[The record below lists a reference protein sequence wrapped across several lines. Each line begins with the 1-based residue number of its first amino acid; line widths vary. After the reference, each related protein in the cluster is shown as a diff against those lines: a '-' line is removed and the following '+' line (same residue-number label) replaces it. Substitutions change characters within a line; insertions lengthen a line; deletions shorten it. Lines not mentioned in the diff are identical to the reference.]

1 MVNNWGWVC
10 MTLKNTVTLL
20 FLLVLIS
27 SKAENLSPIDI
38 PYPKAIQAQQAGEQ
52 AKLLPAPFVSRD
64 TGAYNSLN
72 YGQSVSVDGNRALVG
87 ALGLG
92 LESRG
97 KGAAYVYDWVNQEW
111 QLTAILQSDDITNED
126 FFGGE
131 VLLSGN
137 LAFVTASGGTT
148 GLPGAVYVF
157 EFDGQNWTQKQKI
170 MAQGVVS
177 TDNFGGSLS
186 ESDGQLMIGTWG
198 TDGLKGSVFVF
209 EYNGSEWQETQE
221 LTASDGL
228 AGDWFGYSVSLTG
241 QFALVGAHH
250 DDGQS
255 GAAYVFEYDGNNWT
269 QTDKLTASDMTL
281 NDWFGF
287 SVSLSGNRAVIG
299 AANDDSGRGSAYV
312 FESNGTDWIETRKL
326 MADDGQSR
334 DRFGVSVD
342 QFGDFVLIGAPGYAL
357 DAALGSVYLFEYNG
371 LDWNQT
377 LTFTNSAGN
386 LGNEFG
392 NSVSFNADHVFISTL
407 TGLIQNGVTG
417 GVVVFNHGTGSWLEQ
432 TRLLPDP
439 GVHDFDEFAQ
449 SLSLS
454 GNRALIGAPG
464 NDDNEYNSGAA
475 YLYDYD
481 GQFWHQT
488 AQLTATLGAEYAAFG
503 FAVSLSGDRALMGA
517 PYETVNGIDTG
528 AVYVFDFDGSHWN
541 QTAKLTASDGAANDV
556 FGYAVSLQGNRA
568 VMGAYQDDDN
578 GDDSGSVYVFDFDGN
593 QWLETQ
599 KLTASDG
606 ALGDSFGISLSLSAD
621 RVLIGAFRDD
631 GTGADSGAAYVFEWN
646 GSTWSE
652 TQKLEANDAASDD
665 LFGFSVSLS
674 GDRALIGAYQED
686 DHGGQSGA
694 AYVFDNNNGLW
705 SQSIKLTADDG
716 GPDDYFGA
724 AVNVQGSRAVVGAPG
739 DDAGSAYV
747 FEFDGLNWSQSEK
760 LTARDGTPND
770 FFGFSVGQTSEHTL
784 VGAKLDDY
792 LGASSG
798 SAYIF
803 LNHDVIFADGF
814 GQ

>member
-1 MVNNWGWVC
+1 MA
-10 MTLKNTVTLL
+10 LKNMVAFSLLL
-20 FLLVLIS
+20 FFIS
-27 SKAENLSPIDI
+27 SAAENLNLLDTPN
-38 PYPKAIQAQQAGEQ
+38 PMAIQAQQAGEQ
-52 AKLLPAPFVSRD
+52 AKLLPAPFVRRD

-209 EYNGSEWQETQE
+209 EYNGSEWLETQE
-221 LTASDGL
+221 ITASDGL
-228 AGDWFGYSVSLTG
+228 AGDWFGYSVSLSG

-255 GAAYVFEYDGNNWT
+255 GAAYVFEYDGNSWT

-287 SVSLSGNRAVIG
+287 SVSLSDNRAVVG

-312 FESNGTDWIETRKL
+312 FEFNGTDWIETRKL
-326 MADDGQSR
+326 IADDGQSS

-342 QFGDFVLIGAPGYAL
+342 QFGDFVLIGAPGYAM
-357 DAALGSVYLFEYNG
+357 DSTLGGVYLFEYNG
-371 LDWNQT
+371 SDWNQT
-377 LTFTNSAGN
+377 LKFTNSAGN
-386 LGNEFG
+386 PGNEFG

-439 GVHDFDEFAQ
+439 GIHDFDQYAQ

-464 NDDNEYNSGAA
+464 NDDNGYNSGAA
-475 YLYDYD
+475 YMYDYD
-481 GQFWHQT
+481 GQSWHQT
-488 AQLTATLGAEYAAFG
+488 TQLTATLGADYAAFG
-503 FAVSLSGDRALMGA
+503 FAVSLSGDRALIGA
-517 PYETVNGIDTG
+517 PYDTENGIDTG
-528 AVYVFDFDGSHWN
+528 AVYVLDFDGSQWN
-541 QTAKLTASDGAANDV
+541 QTAKLIASDGAASDA
-556 FGYAVSLQGNRA
+556 FGYAVSLHGNRA
-568 VMGAYQDDDN
+568 VIGAYLDDDN
-578 GDDSGSVYVFDFDGN
+578 GDGSGSVYIFDFNGN
-593 QWLETQ
+593 QWSQTQ
-599 KLTASDG
+599 KITASD
-606 ALGDSFGISLSLSAD
+606 AAMGDSFGQSVSLHGD
-621 RVLIGAFRDD
+621 RILIGAFMDD
-631 GTGADSGAAYVFEWN
+631 TGAANAGSAYVFEWN

-652 TQKLEANDAASDD
+652 T
-665 LFGFSVSLS
+665 
-674 GDRALIGAYQED
+674 
-686 DHGGQSGA
+686 
-694 AYVFDNNNGLW
+694 
-705 SQSIKLTADDG
+705 
-716 GPDDYFGA
+716 
-724 AVNVQGSRAVVGAPG
+724 
-739 DDAGSAYV
+739 
-747 FEFDGLNWSQSEK
+747 EK
-760 LTARDGTPND
+760 
-770 FFGFSVGQTSEHTL
+770 
-784 VGAKLDDY
+784 
-792 LGASSG
+792 
-798 SAYIF
+798 
-803 LNHDVIFADGF
+803 
-814 GQ
+814 